1 MKRNTLTRATAVLL
15 AVAAAAGAQAS
26 DEAPQQYVEQA
37 RGVAKE
43 FATEL
48 QGELKAALDEGGASQ
63 AIDMCSET
71 APDIGA
77 RLSAESGWAVGR
89 TALQVRNPRNA
100 PDSRERAVMKAFQ
113 QRHAEGEG
121 FKGME
126 RAGVVEEGGQRYVYY
141 MKPIPTQEA
150 CMSCHGSDV
159 KDDTEQAIAERYPAD
174 AATGFE
180 EGEMRGAFTFIK
192 PLSDR

>member
-1 MKRNTLTRATAVLL
+1 MKRNSLTRATAVLL
-15 AVAAAAGAQAS
+15 SAAAAAGAQAG
-26 DEAPQQYVEQA
+26 DEAPRAYVEQA

-48 QGELKAALDEGGASQ
+48 KGELKAALEEGGASQ
-63 AIDMCSET
+63 AIGVCSET
-71 APDIGA
+71 APAIGA

-100 PDSRERAVMKAFQ
+100 PDSRERAVMMAFQ
-113 QRHAEGEG
+113 QRHAAGEG
-121 FKGME
+121 LKGME
-126 RAGVVEEGGQRYVYY
+126 SAGIVEEGSQRYVYY
-141 MKPIPTQEA
+141 MKPIPTQKP
-150 CMSCHGSDV
+150 CLTCHGGDV
-159 KDDTEQAIAERYPAD
+159 KESIERAIAERYPAD